1 MQKATL
7 VKVKVKQLLKNI
19 DTERSEFV
27 MLQLFDDILKLH
39 NIALKEL
46 DRQRLKQKYV
56 RSVAG
61 TDKIQYKEAVAVLTL
76 DMTTLN

>member
-1 MQKATL
+1 MQKATM

-39 NIALKEL
+39 NISLKDS
-46 DRQRLKQKYV
+46 DR
-56 RSVAG
+56 
-61 TDKIQYKEAVAVLTL
+61 
-76 DMTTLN
+76 